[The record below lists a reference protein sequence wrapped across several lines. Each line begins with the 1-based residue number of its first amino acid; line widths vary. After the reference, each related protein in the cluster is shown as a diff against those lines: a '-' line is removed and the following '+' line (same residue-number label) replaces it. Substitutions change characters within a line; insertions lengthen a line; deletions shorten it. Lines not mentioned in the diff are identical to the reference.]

1 MSQQPL
7 SGHYLCFDYG
17 TVRIGVAVGNSQL
30 GTATPLLAVR
40 NNSGTPD
47 WSVIDQAID
56 EWKPIGLVVGI
67 PLTDKAEVQE
77 MTHLARGFRKRLSK
91 RTEIAVFDAD
101 EAFTSVQA
109 QQELKKMR
117 ANGQRGRTQK
127 ADIDT
132 LAAALILERWYN
144 SHFSDSTT

>member
-30 GTATPLLAVR
+30 GTATPLIAVK

-47 WSVIDQAID
+47 WSAIDQAIN
-56 EWKPIGLVVGI
+56 EWKPVGLVVGI
-67 PLTDKAEVQE
+67 PLTENAEVQE
-77 MTHLARGFRKRLSK
+77 MTHLARGFRKRLAK
-91 RTEIAVFDAD
+91 RTEVPVFDAD
-101 EAFTSVQA
+101 ESFTSVQA

-127 ADIDT
+127 ADVDT
-132 LAAALILERWYN
+132 LAAALILERW
-144 SHFSDSTT
+144 FSSKFSPSTT